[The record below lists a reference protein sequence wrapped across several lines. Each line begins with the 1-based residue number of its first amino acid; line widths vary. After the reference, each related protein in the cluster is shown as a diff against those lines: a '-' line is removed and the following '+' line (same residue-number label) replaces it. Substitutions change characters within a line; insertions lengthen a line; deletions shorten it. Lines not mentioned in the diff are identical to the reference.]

1 MLQIV
6 HSYSYDVVVFKCAC
20 ACPTCSGGKTSQRM
34 RWTTFFMN
42 LLDSQQHRYQVT
54 LFLWLMFIKS
64 IYLLHVPHLKQ
75 SQSNDEVIN
84 TFYQASEQQKVAIN
98 VVQCIV
104 Q

>member
-1 MLQIV
+1 MMWLFLSV
-6 HSYSYDVVVFKCAC
+6 HV

-34 RWTTFFMN
+34 KWTTFFMN
-42 LLDSQQHRYQVT
+42 LLDNQQHRYQVT

-64 IYLLHVPHLKQ
+64 IYLLHVLHLKQ